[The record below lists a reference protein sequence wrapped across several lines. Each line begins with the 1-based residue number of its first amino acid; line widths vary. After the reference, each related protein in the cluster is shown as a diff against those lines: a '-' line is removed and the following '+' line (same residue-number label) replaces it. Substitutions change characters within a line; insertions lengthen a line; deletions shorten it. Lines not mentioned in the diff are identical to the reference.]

1 HGGAGVI
8 RADMTPDK
16 EKAVRAELERALRAG
31 YDALKAG
38 APAMDA
44 VTRAITILEDS
55 PLFNAGKGA
64 VFNHDGKN
72 ELDAAV
78 MDGATMRAGAI
89 ANVHRVKN
97 PVLLARAV
105 MEKSRHV
112 MLVGDGAEEFA
123 KEAGVELVDPKYFYT
138 EERWRQLQKALKQD
152 QQ

>member
-1 HGGAGVI
+1 MRMFALLGFALGVATMSHAATPVIVIHGGAGVI

-78 MDGATMRAGAI
+78 MDGATMRAGAT
-89 ANVHRVKN
+89 R
-97 PVLLARAV
+97 R
-105 MEKSRHV
+105 RRRT
-112 MLVGDGAEEFA
+112 GC
-123 KEAGVELVDPKYFYT
+123 
-138 EERWRQLQKALKQD
+138 R
-152 QQ
+152 